1 MCGAC
6 ARVAPDW
13 AGPMVSGPIRRA
25 SIARFLAGMCHGV
38 KVGTFPGGWTVS
50 NRTGATRTASTFD
63 ELLDMVAPRCSALDW
78 DVLDAALV
86 QCGGSTRDEEF
97 SDYLPKEAE
106 DHEDPES
113 VLTNS
118 DIAPTHLRL
127 AAFGLGL
134 RALKPRNVAVA
145 FPHRLVPFRLVA
157 VDGVVQGAA
166 PLHGLP

>member
-1 MCGAC
+1 
-6 ARVAPDW
+6 
-13 AGPMVSGPIRRA
+13 MVSGPIRRA

-38 KVGTFPGGWTVS
+38 RVGTFPGGWTVS

-63 ELLDMVAPRCSALDW
+63 DLLDIVASHYSALDW

-145 FPHRLVPFRLVA
+145 FPHRFVPFRLVA
-157 VDGVVQGAA
+157 VDGTVIGSA